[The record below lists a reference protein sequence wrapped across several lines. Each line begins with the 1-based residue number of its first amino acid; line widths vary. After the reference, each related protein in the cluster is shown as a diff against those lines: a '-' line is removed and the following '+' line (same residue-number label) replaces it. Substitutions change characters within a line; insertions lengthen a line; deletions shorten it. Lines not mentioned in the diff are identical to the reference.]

1 MNILVT
7 GARGFVGKN
16 LVAALRNIRDGK
28 DRTHPELDIREIF
41 KYDTDGSPE
50 QLADYAK
57 SADFVFHLAGVNR
70 PKRRRNTSPAIPAL
84 WKYCLPHCKTR
95 TTAAP

>member
-41 KYDTDGSPE
+41 
-50 QLADYAK
+50 
-57 SADFVFHLAGVNR
+57 
-70 PKRRRNTSPAIPAL
+70 I
-84 WKYCLPHCKTR
+84 
-95 TTAAP
+95 

>member
-28 DRTHPELDIREIF
+28 DRTHLELDIREIF
-41 KYDTDGSPE
+41 EYDTDGSPE
-50 QLADYAK
+50 QLAD
-57 SADFVFHLAGVNR
+57 
-70 PKRRRNTSPAIPAL
+70 
-84 WKYCLPHCKTR
+84 
-95 TTAAP
+95 

>member
-41 KYDTDGSPE
+41 RYDTDGSPE
-50 QLADYAK
+50 
-57 SADFVFHLAGVNR
+57 
-70 PKRRRNTSPAIPAL
+70 PA
-84 WKYCLPHCKTR
+84 C
-95 TTAAP
+95 